1 MFLRPRWWGL
11 ASSRPNARYYISM
24 SIQITAPARTRMQ
37 QFLSANPQAAGVRFG
52 VRKTGCSGYAYV
64 VDIADHVAANDRV
77 IEQDG
82 VKLVIDDKSLA
93 FVDGTEIDF
102 ARTGLNSSFV
112 FRNPN
117 VTGECG
123 CGESFTVNE
132 EGLRAEG

>member
-1 MFLRPRWWGL
+1 MSDMNIQLTP
-11 ASSRPNARYYISM
+11 AARE
-24 SIQITAPARTRMQ
+24 RMQ
-37 QFLSANPQAAGVRFG
+37 NFLATKPEAAGVRFG

-64 VDIADHVAANDRV
+64 VEIADKVGEGDRL

-82 VKLVIDDKSLA
+82 ITLVIERKSLP

-102 ARTGLNSSFV
+102 VRQGLNASFV

-123 CGESFTVNE
+123 CGESFTV
-132 EGLRAEG
+132 AEQADA